1 MEYLTNFELQIR
13 DNENLNIDEIFQFI
27 KEKNLCYPFCEEL
40 LENIKNSNDF
50 LDCDTSGVFYNLV
63 LEDSYRW
70 YEHQEE
76 MLVLSQQFPS
86 VLFVLKG
93 EGEENGDFWIK
104 YFKYGKVQICP
115 GKIVYDPFDE
125 NKLKKVNYYRRK
137 NI

>member
-1 MEYLTNFELQIR
+1 MGYLTNFELQIR

-93 EGEENGDFWIK
+93 EGEENGDFWLNMEK
-104 YFKYGKVQICP
+104 FRFVLEKLFMTHLM
-115 GKIVYDPFDE
+115 KI
-125 NKLKKVNYYRRK
+125 N
-137 NI
+137 